1 MTLSPDGPP
10 LTPGGNDLPLAR
22 HVAQEQSTAHR
33 LDAMRAMIQTW
44 DWHTAPASP
53 ADQVDPPTETLQLAP
68 RRPPSAARMG
78 TGVLASLRAG
88 TWRWVAAGLALAVV
102 IAVVI
107 WVSLGST
114 PRPSQGSPSVA
125 LLHSEAAAQFL
136 GAERAAATASTAV
149 TAHLA
154 GLPGLPT
161 VPNVSEVVTPYLN
174 TLMIYQLELANIRW
188 PAALTSSG
196 AALLSQV
203 KQFTAF
209 DRTISSTQS
218 NALGAWLSSF
228 RMHSAAVNAQEGR
241 IRHELGIS
249 PRTP

>member
-1 MTLSPDGPP
+1 
-10 LTPGGNDLPLAR
+10 
-22 HVAQEQSTAHR
+22 
-33 LDAMRAMIQTW
+33 
-44 DWHTAPASP
+44 
-53 ADQVDPPTETLQLAP
+53 
-68 RRPPSAARMG
+68 
-78 TGVLASLRAG
+78 
-88 TWRWVAAGLALAVV
+88 
-102 IAVVI
+102 
-107 WVSLGST
+107 
-114 PRPSQGSPSVA
+114 
-125 LLHSEAAAQFL
+125 
-136 GAERAAATASTAV
+136 V